1 MRQYK
6 MFDVN
11 VGGVD
16 EMQGKKL
23 LCIIITFIYRFLFL
37 IFRFYFLY
45 PCNNNSYFPGREYK
59 VVLISTVRARQT
71 WHMWKA
77 FDTQH
82 QLGFIADPKRL
93 NTAMTRAQSLL
104 VFVGDPY
111 VLYRYLLIF
120 FSVFLPLHLSS
131 SFLDDSHNIGSDLL
145 RILKDSM
152 QQ

>member
-1 MRQYK
+1 MRQARL
-6 MFDVN
+6 FDVN

-16 EMQGKKL
+16 EMQGTKDTTSKSN
-23 LCIIITFIYRFLFL
+23 I
-37 IFRFYFLY
+37 YFLLI
-45 PCNNNSYFPGREYK
+45 SLFIAGREFK

-82 QLGFIADPKRL
+82 QLGFISDPKRL

-111 VLYRYLLIF
+111 VLYR
-120 FSVFLPLHLSS
+120 
-131 SFLDDSHNIGSDLL
+131 
-145 RILKDSM
+145 
-152 QQ
+152 